1 MTTEL
6 PIPMTRWQRWKSF
19 PIRDGVRVLISP
31 EDSPHELALGTSVGV
46 FVALTPLF
54 GLHTVII
61 ILVAFALPRLMRFN
75 KALAIAACYVN
86 NPLTF
91 APILWAS
98 YRVGRWLMPAAP
110 GEIHAG
116 LQPPKLDWHGGMRSL
131 PSLLY
136 GIGWPML
143 IGCVVLGAA
152 LAAAVYPMTYAFVK
166 WYRRGGVQVGPDA
179 TDDSAI
185 SEAAAA
191 TPGPCVCIT
200 KVGSPSPLPP
210 LPTGDMD
217 FCAEVTVGRGP
228 G

>member
-1 MTTEL
+1 M
-6 PIPMTRWQRWKSF
+6 
-19 PIRDGVRVLISP
+19 
-31 EDSPHELALGTSVGV
+31 
-46 FVALTPLF
+46 TPLF

-86 NPLTF
+86 NPVTF

-98 YRVGRWLMPAAP
+98 YRVGSWLVPAAP

-116 LQPPKLDWHGGMRSL
+116 LRPSELDWHGGIRSL

-166 WYRRGGVQVGPDA
+166 WYRRGGVEVGPVV
-179 TDDSAI
+179 TGESAS
-185 SEAAAA
+185 SESTAA
-191 TPGPCVCIT
+191 TPAP
-200 KVGSPSPLPP
+200 
-210 LPTGDMD
+210 
-217 FCAEVTVGRGP
+217 
-228 G
+228 